1 MSWIITK
8 KENGLWNLWSTNT
21 DGYILAND
29 CSLDELEII
38 VASEEIEAAKQRV
51 KRKFDLIKQG
61 NKLHFKNEV
70 EL

>member
-1 MSWIITK
+1 MSWVIIK
-8 KENGLWNLWSTNT
+8 KENDLWNIWSTNT
-21 DGYILAND
+21 DGYILGND

-38 VASEEIEAAKQRV
+38 VASEEIEATKQRV

-61 NKLHFKNEV
+61 NKLHFKTED

>member
-8 KENGLWNLWSTNT
+8 RKNDLWNIWSTNT
-21 DGYILAND
+21 GGFILGND

-38 VASEEIEAAKQRV
+38 ILGEEMEATKQRV
-51 KRKFDLIKQG
+51 KRKFDLVKQG
-61 NKLHFKNEV
+61 NKLHFKTED